1 MYTTAEASQI
11 LDISIRV
18 LQIEL
23 KRLGIEKIKNKYIIT
38 DNVIE
43 AVKRTQTN
51 RANANERNETNV
63 ITETFSTAEY
73 EKLQSVINEYPNLI
87 KQLEDLKNQNDY
99 LKTALDKST
108 EQITLLIT
116 TFQSSIKTIEQRN
129 FIEAS
134 EKIQKP

>member
-1 MYTTAEASQI
+1 MYTTAEASRI

-23 KRLGIEKIKNKYIIT
+23 KRLGIKKIKNRYIIT
-38 DNVIE
+38 DNIIE
-43 AVKRTQTN
+43 AVKCTETN
-51 RANANERNETNV
+51 RAIETKV

-73 EKLQSVINEYPNLI
+73 EKLQSVINEYPSLI

-116 TFQSSIKTIEQRN
+116 TFQSSIRTIEQRN
-129 FIEAS
+129 FLEA
-134 EKIQKP
+134 KNKT

>member
-1 MYTTAEASQI
+1 MYTTAEASRI

-18 LQIEL
+18 LQTEL
-23 KRLGIEKIKNKYIIT
+23 KRLGIKKIKNRYIIT

-51 RANANERNETNV
+51 RANENERNETKV

-73 EKLQSVINEYPNLI
+73 EKLQSVINEYPSLI

-116 TFQSSIKTIEQRN
+116 TFQSSIRTIEQRN
-129 FIEAS
+129 FLEAKNKS
-134 EKIQKP
+134 

>member
-1 MYTTAEASQI
+1 MYTTAEASRI

-23 KRLGIEKIKNKYIIT
+23 KRLGIEKIKNRYIIT
-38 DNVIE
+38 DDVIE

-51 RANANERNETNV
+51 RANESERNEPKV

-73 EKLQSVINEYPNLI
+73 EKLQSVINEYPSLI

-116 TFQSSIKTIEQRN
+116 TFQSSIRTIEQRN
-129 FIEAS
+129 FLEAKNKS
-134 EKIQKP
+134 

>member
-38 DNVIE
+38 DNIIE

-87 KQLEDLKNQNDY
+87 KQLEDLK
-99 LKTALDKST
+99 KS
-108 EQITLLIT
+108 
-116 TFQSSIKTIEQRN
+116 K
-129 FIEAS
+129 
-134 EKIQKP
+134 

>member
-38 DNVIE
+38 DNIIE

-51 RANANERNETNV
+51 RAHANERNETNV

-99 LKTALDKST
+99 
-108 EQITLLIT
+108 
-116 TFQSSIKTIEQRN
+116 SIEL
-129 FIEAS
+129 
-134 EKIQKP
+134 